1 VDQGVKPHGKA
12 APYRTG
18 EYALTRKE
26 YDKALAACQNLE
38 DRVLI
43 MVGCS
48 IGLRRDDIIRLEWG
62 NIDIR
67 DPENATVTYQEKK
80 KGNRI
85 RTVPIGPKLAQ
96 ELTILRNTQ
105 PKTQK
110 TVFSFKG
117 RQAYNRF
124 QKVCRIAGIE
134 GRPFHAL
141 RATAIKFMQAARWSP
156 EQISE
161 ITGDTIRTIQEHYVT
176 PSKSELAE
184 SARERE
190 VV

>member
-1 VDQGVKPHGKA
+1 MLKDKGKA

-26 YDKALAACQNLE
+26 YDKVLAACQNLE

-48 IGLRRDDIIRLEWG
+48 VGLRRYDIVRLQWA

-67 DPENATVTYQEKK
+67 DPEAATITYQERK
-80 KGNRI
+80 KGDRI
-85 RTVPIGPKLAQ
+85 RTVPIGPKLAH
-96 ELTILRNTQ
+96 ELIILRGTQ

-110 TVFSFKG
+110 TVFSFKD

-124 QKVCRIAGIE
+124 KKVCEVAGIE
-134 GRPFHAL
+134 VRPFHAL
-141 RATAIKFMQAARWSP
+141 RATAIKFMQAGGWSP
-156 EQISE
+156 EQVCE
-161 ITGDTIRTIQEHYVT
+161 IAGDTLRTIQEHYVT
-176 PSKSELAE
+176 PSRSEMAE
-184 SARERE
+184 AAKERE

>member
-1 VDQGVKPHGKA
+1 MKKQGKA

-26 YDKALAACQNLE
+26 YGKALAACQNLE

-43 MVGCS
+43 MVGCTL
-48 IGLRRDDIIRLEWG
+48 GLRRSDIVRLEWA

-67 DPENATVTYQEKK
+67 DPESATVTYQEKK
-80 KGNRI
+80 KGNRL

-105 PKTQK
+105 PKAQK
-110 TVFSFKG
+110 TVFSFKD

-124 QKVCRIAGIE
+124 QKVCQIAGIE
-134 GRPFHAL
+134 ERPFHAL
-141 RATAIKFMQAARWSP
+141 RATAIKFMQAAGWRP
-156 EQISE
+156 EQVCE
-161 ITGDTIRTIQEHYVT
+161 ITGHTLRTIQEHYVT

>member
-1 VDQGVKPHGKA
+1 VGMKKQGKA

-26 YDKALAACQNLE
+26 YGKALAACQNLE

-43 MVGCS
+43 MVGCTL
-48 IGLRRDDIIRLEWG
+48 GLRRSDIVRLEWA

-67 DPENATVTYQEKK
+67 DPESATVTYQEKK
-80 KGNRI
+80 KGNRL

-105 PKTQK
+105 PKAQK
-110 TVFSFKG
+110 TVFSFKD

-124 QKVCRIAGIE
+124 QKVCQIAGIE
-134 GRPFHAL
+134 ERPFHAL
-141 RATAIKFMQAARWSP
+141 RATAIKFMQAAGWRP
-156 EQISE
+156 EQVCE
-161 ITGDTIRTIQEHYVT
+161 ITGDTLRTIQEHYVT